1 MRLGI
6 STRLFLVMLLVSL
19 TLIGGI
25 MLAAQWRFTQGLR
38 NYVQQEEL
46 ERADFL
52 VKELADF
59 YAVNNSWDVL
69 RNRPGRW
76 AALLRQAAF
85 QLRQEQESLN
95 PESRIGEAQF
105 REQVTTRTAD
115 RRVNPAMLNLMRRLI
130 LIDTTGTVIAGNADL
145 LQQAKRL
152 PIVVHEQ
159 KVGWLGIAPP
169 KLRGDALRDRLLRE
183 QTQGLLWI
191 GLLALLLA
199 GAASALLARHFLQ
212 PIRRMNLAA
221 QGLAQGDFSR
231 RVALKRDDEL
241 GQLATQFDH
250 MAQALEHQERDR
262 RAWLADV
269 SHELRTPLS
278 ILKGEIE
285 ALQDGVRPLDLQAL
299 TSLRQETERLDRLI
313 NDLYQLA
320 QADRGAFKH
329 AMQPLVLDELVQNAA
344 ERFRER
350 FRHSGLTFELDCA
363 SQSEIYGDPQ
373 RLHQVLANLLENSAR
388 YTQAPGRVRLNCQQ
402 TAHEVILTLE
412 DSAPGVPAEAMPRL
426 FERLYRVETSRSR
439 EHGGAG
445 LGLAMCR
452 AIVQTHGGQLEAFPS
467 TLGGLGLRLSLPLLT
482 EKK

>member
-1 MRLGI
+1 
-6 STRLFLVMLLVSL
+6 MLLVSL
-19 TLIGGI
+19 MLIGGI

-38 NYVQQEEL
+38 HYVQQEEV
-46 ERADFL
+46 ERAEFL
-52 VKELADF
+52 VNELADF
-59 YAVNNSWDVL
+59 YATRNSWDML

-76 AALLRQAAF
+76 VALLRQAAF
-85 QLRQEQESLN
+85 QLRQEQEPLAQAH
-95 PESRIGEAQF
+95 ESQT
-105 REQVTTRTAD
+105 RELAPQPASD
-115 RRVNPAMLNLMRRLI
+115 RRASPALVNLMRRL
-130 LIDTTGTVIAGNADL
+130 LLMDAAGTVVVGNADL
-145 LQQAKRL
+145 LPQAKRL

-159 KVGWLGIAPP
+159 TVGWLGIAPP
-169 KLRGDALRDRLLRE
+169 KLRGDTLRDRLLHE

-199 GAASALLARHFLQ
+199 GTASALLARYFLQ

-221 QGLAQGDFSR
+221 QGLAQGDLSC
-231 RVALKRDDEL
+231 RVALQRDDEL
-241 GQLATQFDH
+241 GQLASQFDR

-262 RAWLADV
+262 RTWLADV
-269 SHELRTPLS
+269 SHELRTPLT

-285 ALQDGVRPLDLQAL
+285 ALQDGVRPLDMQAL
-299 TSLRQETERLDRLI
+299 ASLRQETERLDRLI

-329 AMQPLVLDELVQNAA
+329 AMQPLVVNELVHSAA

-350 FRHSGLTFELDCA
+350 LRQSGLTFELHCA
-363 SQSEIYGDPQ
+363 SQSEIWGDPQ

-388 YTQAPGRVRLNCQQ
+388 YTQAPGRVRLSCQQ
-402 TAHEVILTLE
+402 THNEVVLTLE

-439 EHGGAG
+439 EHGGSG

-467 TLGGLGLRLSLPLLT
+467 TLGGLGLHLSLPLRATLHT
-482 EKK
+482 EKT